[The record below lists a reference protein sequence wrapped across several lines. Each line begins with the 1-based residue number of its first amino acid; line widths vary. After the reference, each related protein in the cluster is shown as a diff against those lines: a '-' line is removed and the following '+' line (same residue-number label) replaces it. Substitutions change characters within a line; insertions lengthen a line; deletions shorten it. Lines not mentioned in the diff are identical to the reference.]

1 MLNNI
6 SRRTF
11 VALAS
16 SSLAMT
22 ATPSWALTQGE
33 ARTLV
38 DSLVAKI
45 NSVIGSGKSEA
56 AIIKEFQG
64 IFRRYADVPIMAQYA
79 LGVDGRRASA
89 GQKRAFGKAFEIY
102 IARKY
107 GKRFREFVGG
117 KIEVKSSRKTK
128 VGYEVKTTASLRGS
142 APFEVTFLVSSKS
155 GKDLFFNMFIEGVN
169 LLLTERTEIGALLDR
184 NGGKIDKMIA
194 DLEKLADP

>member
-22 ATPSWALTQGE
+22 ATETWALTQGE

-45 NSVIGSGKSEA
+45 NGVIGSGKSEA
-56 AIIKEFQG
+56 AMIKEFQG
-64 IFRRYADVPIMAQYA
+64 IFRRYADVQIMAQYA

-89 GQKRAFGKAFEIY
+89 NQKRAFGKAFEIY
-102 IARKY
+102 ISRKY

-117 KIEVKSSRKTK
+117 KVEVKSSHKIK
-128 VGYEVKTTASLRGS
+128 AGYEVKTNASLRGS

-155 GKDLFFNMFIEGVN
+155 GKDLFFNMFVEGVN

-184 NGGKIDKMIA
+184 NGGNIDKLIA
-194 DLEKLADP
+194 DLKKAG